1 MLRVVIVVLVLFLSI
16 GIASAEVNKTK
27 KSFWDGLRSKI
38 EKVTPTK
45 KTSVTTAVGGVRG
58 AKNEDGS
65 ELYWKGKEDV
75 LAVSEDELTA
85 FNNAMKTAI
94 DGDNTRAAE
103 LFESFVAQYPMSELR
118 QDSLHAL
125 ENLKAGTE

>member
-1 MLRVVIVVLVLFLSI
+1 MSRAIIVVLVLLLSA
-16 GIASAEVNKTK
+16 GVVCAEVGKSEKT
-27 KSFWDGLRSKI
+27 FWDGLRSKI

-58 AKNEDGS
+58 ARNEDDS

-75 LAVSEDELTA
+75 LAVSEGELTA
-85 FNNAMKTAI
+85 FNEAMQTAI
-94 DGDNTRAAE
+94 DGDKTRAAE

-125 ENLKAGTE
+125 ENLKTDAE

>member
-1 MLRVVIVVLVLFLSI
+1 MSKIVITALVFFLSV
-16 GIASAEVNKTK
+16 GLACADVEKSK
-27 KSFWDGLRSKI
+27 KSFWDVLRNKI

-58 AKNEDGS
+58 AQNEDGS

-85 FNNAMKTAI
+85 FNEAMQTAI
-94 DGDNTRAAE
+94 DGDNARAAE
-103 LFESFVAQYPMSELR
+103 LFESFVARYPMSELR

-125 ENLKAGTE
+125 ENLKAGAE